1 MWEYFP
7 PNYKKI
13 NNGNKRKRKGKDK
26 ESYILIVYILFN
38 IQEKVD
44 KILRKI
50 LAKMVQ
56 NPPKKNGC
64 KCLSKYVLKRAK
76 KMAEL
81 IKRPTISCLFERKF
95 IL

>member
-1 MWEYFP
+1 MYEIRE
-7 PNYKKI
+7 N
-13 NNGNKRKRKGKDK
+13 
-26 ESYILIVYILFN
+26 LFK